1 MEMPL
6 LQTIIRCHP
15 NPTTLLRD
23 PYHFTTNRSKSS
35 APLLDQT
42 INFCHGVLLD
52 QTSDFCHGGGDCANE
67 QKYICLPHSTRDWK
81 HEWLLLSTHPKA
93 TCTHT
98 VTLQWR
104 DICSL
109 MEPLQSE
116 SASSYRKRDCQ
127 LTNTWRKWY
136 FITNQKIIWMS
147 IKKSFDTLFIF
158 RMTYRL
164 CTIKDTII
172 YCFI

>member
-35 APLLDQT
+35 AP
-42 INFCHGVLLD
+42 LLD

-127 LTNTWRKWY
+127 LTNTWRKWT
-136 FITNQKIIWMS
+136 FITNQRRIWMS
-147 IKKSFDTLFIF
+147 IQSLIHCLFSGWL
-158 RMTYRL
+158 TDCAL
-164 CTIKDTII
+164 
-172 YCFI
+172 